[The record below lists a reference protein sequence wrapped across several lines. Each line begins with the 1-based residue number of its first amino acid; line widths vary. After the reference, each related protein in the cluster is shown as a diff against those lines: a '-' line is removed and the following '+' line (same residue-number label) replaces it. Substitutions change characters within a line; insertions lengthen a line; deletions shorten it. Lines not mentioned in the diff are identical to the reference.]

1 VRFEPAERSSSA
13 PLPPASVIFSPVFP
27 QHGVDPRLP
36 SGAGGA
42 EEVDEVGIEAQR
54 NQLLS
59 PFLPALQK

>member
-1 VRFEPAERSSSA
+1 
-13 PLPPASVIFSPVFP
+13 VFP